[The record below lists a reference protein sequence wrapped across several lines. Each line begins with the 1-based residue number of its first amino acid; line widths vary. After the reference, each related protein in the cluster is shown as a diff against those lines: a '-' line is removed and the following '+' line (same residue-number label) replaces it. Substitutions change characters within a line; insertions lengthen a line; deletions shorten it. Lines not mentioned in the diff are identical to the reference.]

1 MGFIRLV
8 VLGFIAMTVV
18 YFAISIYSRSIRREK
33 LEDAWDADH
42 PEGGDEAARDAYIEN
57 GMTEYENG
65 FRKKLIWLV
74 YVIPTIAVVVTLIV
88 MNTN

>member
-8 VLGFIAMTVV
+8 VLGFIGLTVV

-33 LEDAWDADH
+33 LEDAWDEDH
-42 PEGGDEAARDAYIEN
+42 PDGGDMAARDAYIEQ
-57 GMTEYENG
+57 GIVEYENG

-74 YVIPTIAVVVTLIV
+74 YIIPTVAVAVLLFV

>member
-33 LEDAWDADH
+33 LEDAWDEDH
-42 PEGGDEAARDAYIEN
+42 PEGGDTAARDTYIEQ
-57 GMTEYENG
+57 GMVEYEHG

-74 YVIPTIAVVVTLIV
+74 YVVPPVFVAAIWYI
-88 MNTN
+88 TNNQ

>member
-1 MGFIRLV
+1 MGFIRLF
-8 VLGFIAMTVV
+8 VLGFIGLTVV

-42 PEGGDEAARDAYIEN
+42 PGGGDTEARDAYIEK
-57 GMTEYENG
+57 GIVEYESG

-74 YVIPTIAVVVTLIV
+74 YIVPPVIVAVILFL
-88 MNTN
+88 TNAD

>member
-74 YVIPTIAVVVTLIV
+74 YVIPTIAVAILLIV